1 MRVRAGARRG
11 HRSVDSGGPEQ
22 RISLLVKWDDIET
35 LEFNAAEQVVGIEML
50 NVSARSPDL
59 NLNSLQFETT

>member
-1 MRVRAGARRG
+1 MRVGAGARRG

-35 LEFNAAEQVVGIEML
+35 LEFTAADGGWQEAAQ
-50 NVSARSPDL
+50 
-59 NLNSLQFETT
+59 

>member
-22 RISLLVKWDDIET
+22 RISLLVKWDDIE
-35 LEFNAAEQVVGIEML
+35 ML